1 VEKFGFGHWTIEEDG
16 MADVKEM
23 VPEGMADDA
32 SPFIDSAPFWVI
44 WQTSLPASGRNRIRR
59 ISQDY
64 ATAARAE
71 ADAERYRRSGTIT
84 WVEKAHPLA
93 PHQIPSA
100 ALDALRGVAAPAPR
114 ESVTAIGGRA
124 P

>member
-1 VEKFGFGHWTIEEDG
+1 
-16 MADVKEM
+16 MADVNPVVAESA
-23 VPEGMADDA
+23 ADDLSA
-32 SPFIDSAPFWVI
+32 FIDAAPFWVI

-71 ADAERYRRSGTIT
+71 ADAERYRKSGAIT
-84 WVEKAHPLA
+84 WVEEARPLA
-93 PHQIPSA
+93 PAKVPA
-100 ALDALRGVAAPAPR
+100 AAIEALRGPTQT

>member
-1 VEKFGFGHWTIEEDG
+1 

-23 VPEGMADDA
+23 HSEGSADDA

-44 WQTSLPASGRNRIRR
+44 WQTSLPADGRNRIRR

-71 ADAERYRRSGTIT
+71 ADAERYRRSGAIT
-84 WVEKAHPLA
+84 WVEEARPLA
-93 PHQIPSA
+93 PHAVPAEAIEV
-100 ALDALRGVAAPAPR
+100 LRGKAPG
-114 ESVTAIGGRA
+114 EGVTAIGGRA
-124 P
+124 A